1 MDYYKTFWDLNHL
14 EISITFN
21 MSKETHLRR
30 QMFIT
35 LWCYR
40 VLEAGDDVG
49 DAQHDAPRVAG
60 EPRAGAE
67 LLLGHVG
74 QEPEVLP

>member
-14 EISITFN
+14 EISITYN
-21 MSKETHLRR
+21 MSKETSPK
-30 QMFIT
+30 
-35 LWCYR
+35 
-40 VLEAGDDVG
+40 AADVHHTMMLPG
-49 DAQHDAPRVAG
+49 HVAG